1 MLRRGSD
8 CTRIESVN
16 TIIYYFNFGDEVI
29 KFLMS
34 AFDCRY
40 CSATGLTRG
49 KHGEGLQHGAQGA
62 S

>member
-1 MLRRGSD
+1 MPKRGSD

-34 AFDCRY
+34 AWTAITVVPSDKLEA
-40 CSATGLTRG
+40 SM
-49 KHGEGLQHGAQGA
+49 EGLQHGAQGA